1 MPFRTIP
8 QDLQNLSSQV
18 ALEAYAA
25 LSLAERDLVNTDI
38 QAWHRVYDEKCREV
52 KARYG
57 LN

>member
-25 LSLAERDLVNTDI
+25 LSLAERDLVNTNI
-38 QAWHRVYDEKCREV
+38 AEWHRVYDEKCREV
-52 KARYG
+52 KVRYG

>member
-8 QDLQNLSSQV
+8 TDLQNLSSQV
-18 ALEAYAA
+18 TLEAYAE
-25 LSLAERDLVNTDI
+25 LTLAERDLVNTDPA
-38 QAWHRVYDEKCREV
+38 AWHRVYDEKCREV

>member
-8 QDLQNLSSQV
+8 NDLKNLPSQV

-25 LSLAERDLVNTDI
+25 LSIAERDLVNTDI
-38 QAWHRVYDEKCREV
+38 QEWHRVYDEKCRV
-52 KARYG
+52 ILARYG

>member
-8 QDLQNLSSQV
+8 TDLQNLSSQV

-25 LSLAERDLVNTDI
+25 LTLAERDLVNTDI
-38 QAWHRVYDEKCREV
+38 AEWHRVYDEKCREV